1 MSAHDLAIEAAAD
14 FQQQLGYT
22 FRDLGLLERALTH
35 KSFSNENREV
45 RAPNN
50 ERLEFLGDA
59 VLGFVV
65 GELIYRSFPNLQ
77 EGALSKIK
85 AHLVSATM
93 LSAKARALGIGRFL
107 RMGAGEARSGGAEK
121 LSLLADAFEAV
132 VAAIY
137 LDGGLPATEGVPA
150 PHLRVRRS
158 PGSTSATSP
167 STTTRRRCRR
177 RPRAWAFRFR
187 TTGSSRSPAPTT
199 KRPSSSSSPG
209 TARPSPAAAAPPS
222 AKPSARPPRKPSR
235 NSAGSR
241 RRARSRRE

>member
-1 MSAHDLAIEAAAD
+1 MSTAPTETVAD
-14 FQQQLGYT
+14 FNRRLGYE
-22 FRDLGLLERALTH
+22 FRDQDLLERALTH
-35 KSFSNENREV
+35 KSYSNENREV

-65 GELIYRSFPNLQ
+65 GEMIYRSFPNLQ

-93 LSAKARALGIGRFL
+93 LAAKGRVLEIGRFL

-137 LDGGLPATEGVPA
+137 LDGGLPATEA
-150 PHLRVRRS
+150 FVRRVFDTEVS
-158 PGSTSATSP
+158 GIDIGDLSFHDYKTTLQETAQGLGLPLPEYRVVEESGPDHEKAFLVELLWDGEAFAYGRGP
-167 STTTRRRCRR
+167 SKREAQRKAAKDALKRLGRL
-177 RPRAWAFRFR
+177 
-187 TTGSSRSPAPTT
+187 PA
-199 KRPSSSSSPG
+199 
-209 TARPSPAAAAPPS
+209 
-222 AKPSARPPRKPSR
+222 
-235 NSAGSR
+235 
-241 RRARSRRE
+241 